1 MKVDP
6 RFLTSE
12 GPEVFTGNE
21 LLFKGAL
28 ETAGG
33 VHLLGGYPGS
43 PVAGF
48 FDALAQCKDL
58 LNTHGIRAVIN
69 NNEAL
74 SAAMLNGSQ
83 VAGCRGMI
91 VLKSVGVHVA
101 ADALALGNLAG
112 ANPEGGAVVVYG
124 DDPWSDSTQVAA
136 DSRYI
141 SRHLFMPVIEPG
153 DMQEVKDYVDLSFRL
168 SAAAEL
174 YAGLVL
180 TTNLADG
187 GGSVQCGE
195 NHFPTLSTEKK
206 KTLDTTLIN
215 LDKYVLLPP
224 KTWWQEESLPGR
236 FQRAI
241 EASRELGLNRIEH
254 GGEARKPV
262 GFITS
267 GLAHNYLRQALWE
280 LGLLGDF
287 PIAKFGMTYPI
298 DPEIVRRLAAQCERI
313 VVVEERRGFLEE
325 QVGDVILKDRQT
337 GAAGGDVELWGKSFP
352 YSLEGIPET
361 RGLHPS
367 ILIRRLVPL
376 LKRVCGRG
384 AQVTMPPSAAGW
396 DRELE
401 TIDNT
406 AATEVGDL
414 PPRLPTFCAG
424 CPHRDSALACLGIK
438 KDFSDPDYMRDHYS
452 REPMDLMFH
461 GDTGCYTMLMY
472 PPNTQLMHDYSGMGL
487 GGGTGSGTDP
497 FVNNKQ
503 VVFMGDSTF
512 FHSGQIAVS
521 QAVKLNQDI
530 TFIILD
536 NSTTAMTGHQPT
548 PGVDF
553 DILGNPTAAQDIEE
567 VVQGI
572 AAGTEVPVVRAD
584 PGRQADYRKLLERMF
599 LADGV
604 KIVIADRECAITS
617 LRRKRRQDRAT
628 QRELGYLP
636 TSEHLQVNP
645 DICRFCLTCA
655 EVTGCP
661 GLTHVQTD
669 YGRKMDT
676 DMTWCAGERAC
687 EKLKA
692 CSAFE
697 KVIVKRKRPPR
708 TRVPE
713 LGLDDIPEPQK
724 RPVGDMWRSCLVGV
738 GGMGIGVATR
748 ILVRAG
754 HKEGY
759 NVIFVDKKG
768 LAIRNGGVVS
778 QIVYNISDQPVTGI
792 IPYGKADLL
801 LGMDIL
807 EAARA
812 LDPAGRVRI
821 AAKDRTAAVINTG
834 KVPTIRGL
842 MGQED
847 FDTGSL
853 ERLIRTYTRDDDFMA
868 RNITLICEKYL
879 GSKLYANIMMLGFAF
894 QKGLIPVSMHSMAWA
909 IKDTV
914 RADFRKNLYAFN
926 MGRKLVVQPDLFRGP
941 PRRTRWRETLEDKC
955 RNVIRRNGRRGERTA
970 DELRTAV
977 ADAIAEMSELDEPTH
992 RALVVRAYDCLRWG
1006 GMEYAQRYLDRV
1018 RRVYRRDSEQ
1028 FGYAAT
1034 CAVLH
1039 NLASAMLIKDG
1050 VYVAELATSP
1060 EKYARDRE
1068 KHNVTTANGDRIS
1081 YRHYMHSR
1089 MRLGRWEIPLNFT
1102 VPGWTLHVLK
1112 RMRAIRALPGWHRP
1126 ERDHLRQYEQ
1136 AVDAFQW
1143 AEPAEYRA
1151 HLTELSSPRCM
1162 DCPNPRCAESG
1173 CPLGSDV
1180 SEWAILSYQ
1189 GRWREAYEKLA
1200 EFNNFPEFT
1209 SLVCPAPC
1217 QDVCKQSF
1225 SGYAVQ
1231 AKSIEKAIIDKAF
1244 DEGWV
1249 RPGPAAEQTGKKA
1262 AVVGSGPAGLAAAQQ
1277 LARAGHD
1284 VTVFEADQ
1292 QPGGLLR
1299 YGIPPYRLD
1308 KQLID
1313 RRIDQLQ
1320 QEGIRFV
1327 TGVRVGTD
1335 IPADRLREDFD
1346 AVCLA
1351 VGAQKARDLDIPGR
1365 NLEGV
1370 HLAMDF
1376 LRARNAHSPRTASVG
1391 VGARGA
1397 DQDPDSPLSA
1407 RGKRVVV
1414 IGGGLT
1420 GEDCVEAALL
1430 DGALEVQQFEILP
1443 QSLAPAAAPAD
1454 GGADDTRLRRRYCV
1468 SAQAIE
1474 GDGGRVARIRAAR
1487 VKWTTGPQGRRAREL
1502 PDGDFTS
1509 SADLVVLA
1517 TGFER
1522 SVDPGLIEQ
1531 LSLAADNEGRL
1542 TARDNVTGVDGVFV
1556 AGDVL
1561 TGPAY
1566 VATAIASGRRA
1577 AERIDLYLSGRPIPT
1592 GAA

>member
-21 LLFKGAL
+21 LLLKGAL

-48 FDALAQCKDL
+48 FDAIAQVKDL
-58 LNTHGIRAVIN
+58 LNAHGVRAVIN

-74 SAAMLNGSQ
+74 AAAMLNGSQ

-141 SRHLFMPVIEPG
+141 SKHLFIPVIEPG
-153 DMQEVKDYVDLSFRL
+153 NMQEVKDYIEKSFRL

-174 YAGLVL
+174 YAGFIL

-187 GGSVQCGE
+187 GGSVQCRE
-195 NHFPTLSTEKK
+195 NNFPAQNTEKK
-206 KTLDTTLIN
+206 KALDTALID

-224 KTWWQEESLPGR
+224 KTWWREEALPER

-241 EASRELGLNRIEH
+241 AAARELGLNRIEH
-254 GGEARKPV
+254 ESETRKPI

-267 GLAHNYLRQALWE
+267 GLAHEYLRQAMGE
-280 LGLLGDF
+280 LGLLGEF

-298 DPEIVRRLAAQCERI
+298 DPQVVRRLCAQCERI
-313 VVVEERRGFLEE
+313 VVVEERRGFLQE
-325 QVGDVILKDRQT
+325 QVAEVVLRDRQQ
-337 GAAGGDVELWGKSFP
+337 GAESGNVEVWGKQFP
-352 YSLEGIPET
+352 NSLDGIPET

-367 ILIRRLVPL
+367 ILISRLVPL
-376 LKRVCGRG
+376 LKHVCGTS
-384 AQVTMPPSAAGW
+384 AQVAAPQAPEEW
-396 DRELE
+396 DREIQ
-401 TIDNT
+401 TIDTT
-406 AATEVGDL
+406 ATTEVGDL
-414 PPRLPTFCAG
+414 PTRLPTFCAG
-424 CPHRDSALACLGIK
+424 CPHRDSAIVCLGIK
-438 KDFSDPDYMRDHYS
+438 KDFADPRYMRRKH
-452 REPMDLMFH
+452 RCEPVDLMFH

-497 FVNNKQ
+497 FISNKQ

-512 FHSGQIAVS
+512 FHSGQTAVS

-553 DILGNPTAAQDIEE
+553 DILGNPTVAQDIEE
-567 VVQGI
+567 VVRGI
-572 AAGTEVPVVRAD
+572 AAGTDIPVVRAD
-584 PGRQADYRKLLERMF
+584 PTRQGDYRKLLEGLF

-604 KIVIADRECAITS
+604 KIVIADKECAITS
-617 LRRKRRQDRAT
+617 LRRKRREERAT
-628 QRELGYLP
+628 QRERGYLP
-636 TSEHLQVNP
+636 TWEHLQVNP
-645 DICRFCLTCA
+645 EICRFCLTCA
-655 EVTGCP
+655 EATGCP
-661 GLTHVQTD
+661 GLKHVDTD
-669 YGRKMDT
+669 YGKKMDT
-676 DMTWCAGERAC
+676 DLTWCVGERAC

-708 TRVPE
+708 NRVPE

-724 RPVGDMWRSCLVGV
+724 RPVGELWRGCLVGV
-738 GGMGIGVATR
+738 GGMGIGVATS

-778 QIVYNISDQPVTGI
+778 QIVYNISDKPVTAI

-801 LGMDIL
+801 IGVDIL

-821 AAKDRTAAVINTG
+821 ASKDRTAAVINTD

-853 ERLIRTYTRDDDFMA
+853 ERLIRRYTRDDDFLA
-868 RNITLICEKYL
+868 RNITRICEKYL

-894 QKGLIPVSMHSMAWA
+894 QKGLVPVSMHSMAWA
-909 IKDTV
+909 IKDTL
-914 RADFRKNLYAFN
+914 RADFRKNLWAFN

-941 PRRTRWRETLEDKC
+941 STRTGWRETLEDKC
-955 RNVIRRNGRRGERTA
+955 RNVIRRHGRRGETLA
-970 DELRTAV
+970 AELRQAV
-977 ADAIAEMSELDEPTH
+977 AEAVAEMSALDEATH

-1006 GMEYAQRYLDRV
+1006 GADYLRRYLDRV
-1018 RRVYRRDSEQ
+1018 RRVYRHDSEQ

-1034 CAVLH
+1034 AAVLH
-1039 NLASAMLIKDG
+1039 NLADAMLIKDG

-1068 KHNVTTANGDRIS
+1068 KYNVTPANGDKIF
-1081 YRHYMHSR
+1081 YRHYLHSH
-1089 MRLGRWEIPLNFT
+1089 MNIGRWRVPLNAT
-1102 VPGWTLHVLK
+1102 VPAWALRALK
-1112 RMRAIRALPGWHRP
+1112 RMRWLRRLPGWHKL
-1126 ERDHLRQYEQ
+1126 ERAHLARYEH
-1136 AVDAFQW
+1136 AADAFAW
-1143 AEPAEYRA
+1143 SNPGEYRA
-1151 HLTELSSPRCM
+1151 QMVKLSSPRCM

-1173 CPLGSDV
+1173 CPLSSDV
-1180 SEWAILSYQ
+1180 SEWALLSYKGQ
-1189 GRWREAYEKLA
+1189 WREAYEKLT
-1200 EFNNFPEFT
+1200 EYNNFPEFT
-1209 SLVCPAPC
+1209 ARVCPAPC
-1217 QDVCKQSF
+1217 QDACKKSF
-1225 SGYAVQ
+1225 GGYAVQ
-1231 AKSIEKAIIDKAF
+1231 ARSIERSIIDKAF
-1244 DEGWV
+1244 EQGWV
-1249 RPGPAAEQTGKKA
+1249 RPLRAEQRTGKSV

-1277 LARAGHD
+1277 LARGGHD
-1284 VTVFEADQ
+1284 VTVFEAG
-1292 QPGGLLR
+1292 PEIGGLLR
-1299 YGIPPYRLD
+1299 SGIPEHRLE
-1308 KQLID
+1308 KELIE
-1313 RRIDQLQ
+1313 RRVEQLQ
-1320 QEGIRFV
+1320 AEGVRFV
-1327 TGVRVGTD
+1327 TDVRVG
-1335 IPADRLREDFD
+1335 ADVSAEQLKADFD
-1346 AVCLA
+1346 AICLA
-1351 VGAQKARDLDIPGR
+1351 VGAQKPRELDIPGR
-1365 NLEGV
+1365 ELDGVYQALE
-1370 HLAMDF
+1370 F
-1376 LRARNAHSPRTASVG
+1376 LRARNVATRTPAAVG
-1391 VGARGA
+1391 VGARAA
-1397 DQDPDSPLSA
+1397 DDNGDPAISA
-1407 RGKRVVV
+1407 RGKSVVI

-1420 GEDCVEAALL
+1420 GQDCLEEALR
-1430 DGALEVQQFEILP
+1430 DGARQVHQLEILP
-1443 QSLAPAAAPAD
+1443 ESQAPRPNPVD
-1454 GGADDTRLRRRYCV
+1454 HDLSSEQEEKIRRRWCV
-1468 SAQAIE
+1468 SARRFT
-1474 GDGGRVARIRAAR
+1474 GDDGRVQGVEAVR
-1487 VKWTTGPQGRRAREL
+1487 VKWAATPNGRHPKEI
-1502 PDGDFTS
+1502 DGSEFNCK
-1509 SADLVVLA
+1509 ADMVVLA
-1517 TGFER
+1517 TGFEPR
-1522 SVDPGLIEQ
+1522 LDPHLAEQ
-1531 LSLAADNEGRL
+1531 LDIVVDENGRL
-1542 TARDNVTGVDGVFV
+1542 KARDNATGTEGVFV

-1577 AERIDLYLSGRPIPT
+1577 AEQIDL
-1592 GAA
+1592 